1 MKVKH
6 SYGILRRMVATIVII
21 VTTTSVNAHSV
32 VDVSGIVFGTSYEE
46 ALQAIEEQFGK
57 PLSRTESRVVYRDK
71 DFMGVR
77 FQELTFGFQKDDEG
91 RTYFNEARFTLQAGS
106 KANACKYVETIA
118 NRMADE
124 YPGVSKDLEEDGSPF
139 YKGGASPFIGNYL
152 FTIYVYPG
160 RNGYQT
166 VLRYG
171 PLPYVK

>member
-1 MKVKH
+1 
-6 SYGILRRMVATIVII
+6 
-21 VTTTSVNAHSV
+21 
-32 VDVSGIVFGTSYEE
+32 
-46 ALQAIEEQFGK
+46 
-57 PLSRTESRVVYRDK
+57 
-71 DFMGVR
+71 MGVR
-77 FQELTFGFQKDDEG
+77 FQELTFGFQKNGKG

-106 KANACKYVETIA
+106 KVNARKYVELIA

-139 YKGGASPFIGNYL
+139 YKGGTSPFIGNYL